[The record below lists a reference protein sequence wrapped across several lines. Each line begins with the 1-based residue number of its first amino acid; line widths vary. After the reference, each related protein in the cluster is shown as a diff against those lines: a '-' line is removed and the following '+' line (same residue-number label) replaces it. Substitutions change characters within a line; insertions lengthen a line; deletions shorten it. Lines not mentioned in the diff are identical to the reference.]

1 MPIGIARRTC
11 LLSPH
16 VAQPL
21 FRTVEAEG
29 PECCCSSNSPL
40 VLSVAEVLDQ
50 GLPNPKGLEA
60 GARLTRLPPSML
72 LKFLI
77 MDCRT
82 RRVGAD
88 RGDTAELALAGA
100 PGTDR

>member
-1 MPIGIARRTC
+1 LQKPACCRT
-11 LLSPH
+11 
-16 VAQPL
+16 
-21 FRTVEAEG
+21 
-29 PECCCSSNSPL
+29 
-40 VLSVAEVLDQ
+40 Q
-50 GLPNPKGLEA
+50 GLVAVAN
-60 GARLTRLPPSML
+60 LTRHPPSML

-88 RGDTAELALAGA
+88 RGDTAELALAVA